1 MKWFYRFLLLLIIGM
16 ALYVTAS
23 HGGVYDLWKIKKNIA
38 RADAKNQMLLQEKN
52 DSAAEIILLQ
62 SNNLYIEKIAREEL
76 GMVKKDDVVVYLKK
90 NDRRAP
96 QFSPVV
102 PQEK

>member
-16 ALYVTAS
+16 AVYVTAS

-38 RADAKNQMLLQEKN
+38 RTDAKNQLLLQEKN
-52 DSAAEIILLQ
+52 DGAAEINLLQ

-76 GMVKKDDVVVYLKK
+76 GMVKKNDVVVYLKK
-90 NDRRAP
+90 NNRRAL